1 MKVWSQFNQTVAN
14 RAPAPVESDPS
25 DQEFEKFIYLISHD
39 VRASVRA
46 LIELPQWIEEDLLEE
61 GRELPATVT
70 RSIRMMNTHTFRLDR
85 MLNDL
90 LVHSRI
96 SRMQTFRSNDLNAAI
111 DTVLE
116 KLAVP
121 EGFKIERELNGHSV
135 YMGERDV
142 LTMLEA
148 SISNSIKHHDR
159 ESGTIR
165 ISAQVGSGEL
175 ILDVSDD
182 GPGIEPEYR
191 EKVFEAM
198 AMLQPRD
205 EVEGSGMG
213 LTHIRKIAEDCG
225 GNAEWLDVD
234 TDRGS
239 RLEIRLP
246 LYS

>member
-1 MKVWSQFNQTVAN
+1 MWSQFNQAVAN
-14 RAPAPVESDPS
+14 RAPTPVESDPS

-46 LIELPQWIEEDLLEE
+46 LIELPQWIEEDLMED
-61 GRELPATVT
+61 GRDLPPTVA
-70 RSIRMMNTHTFRLDR
+70 RSIQMMNTHTFRLDR

-96 SRMQTFRSNDLNAAI
+96 SRMQTFRANDLNVAV
-111 DTVLE
+111 DTALE
-116 KLAVP
+116 KVTVP
-121 EGFKIERELNGHSV
+121 EGFKIERDLNGHSV

-142 LTMLEA
+142 LTLLEA
-148 SISNSIKHHDR
+148 AISNSIKHHDR

-175 ILDVSDD
+175 ILEISDD
-182 GPGIEPEYR
+182 GPGIETQFR

-198 AMLQPRD
+198 AMLKPRD
-205 EVEGSGMG
+205 EVEGTGMG

-225 GNAEWLDVD
+225 GGAEWLEVE

>member
-1 MKVWSQFNQTVAN
+1 MWSQFNQAVAN
-14 RAPAPVESDPS
+14 RAAAPVESDPS

-61 GRELPATVT
+61 GLELPPAVA
-70 RSIRMMNTHTFRLDR
+70 RSIQMMNTHTFRLDR

-96 SRMQTFRSNDLNAAI
+96 SRMQTFRANDLNAAI

-116 KLAVP
+116 KITVP
-121 EGFKIERELNGHSV
+121 EGFKIERDLNGHSV

-148 SISNSIKHHDR
+148 SISNALKHHDS

-165 ISAQVGSGEL
+165 ISAHVGASEL
-175 ILDVSDD
+175 ILEISDD
-182 GPGIEPEYR
+182 GPGIEPQFR

-198 AMLQPRD
+198 AMLKPRD
-205 EVEGSGMG
+205 EVEGTGMG

-225 GNAEWLDVD
+225 GGAEWLDVE

-239 RLEIRLP
+239 CLEIRLP